1 MDLTKLE
8 EVRLQVGRLI
18 EYELFNSAENILQ
31 LSLAKTRSDPN
42 SKAIQTMCYDLLGDI
57 CYKRTEYR
65 RALTQYSQA
74 LQQLRF
80 SKRPSSSSSSSTS
93 SSFSQLSVN
102 TIRSQEEADLKH
114 KCCKCNMM
122 LADYTAA
129 IKDLDVIPH
138 SMRSVAIN
146 ISLYKLYKKVNLKNP
161 EANVI
166 KAVLKEF
173 PVALELITDLINL
186 DEPVE
191 KIKEVI
197 SPVAAAGSWLD
208 DLTGMTQLQRS
219 IVYLCIN

>member
-18 EYELFNSAENILQ
+18 EFELFNSAENILQ

-57 CYKRTEYR
+57 CYKRTEFR
-65 RALTQYSQA
+65 RALSQYNQA

-80 SKRPSSSSSSSTS
+80 SKRPSSSSSTS
-93 SSFSQLSVN
+93 SSFSQVSTAN
-102 TIRSQEEADLKH
+102 IIWSQEEADLKH

-219 IVYLCIN
+219 IVYICIN